1 MPIKSLSINLPNRY
15 IMISIVLLLL
25 SVLIIIV
32 LTAKMNVHPFLAL
45 LGAALFFAL
54 FSGME
59 LDTIVQSINDGFGIT
74 LGKIGVVIVL
84 GVIIGAFLEH
94 SGGAFK
100 LAEIV
105 LGIIG
110 KKRVH
115 EAMGLVGFIVS
126 IPVFADSGFIILN
139 PLNKSLTK
147 RAGLSIVGTATALIL
162 GLMITHVLVPPTPG
176 PIAAAGIIGADV
188 GLVMLV
194 GLVIGLISLIV
205 AVIYCKKMGSRT
217 YIDPNPEMSDELI
230 QQKIKQAPSAF
241 KSLLP
246 ILIPI
251 LLIVGKSLME
261 FNLTESQQEMGWAKF
276 IGFVGSP
283 VIALIIGMLFS
294 FLLPRKWDK
303 QILSTTGWVG
313 KSLMDASNIILITG
327 AGGIFGTI
335 LQNSGIA
342 NVLADALSG
351 ANLGIWLPFL
361 ICAAIKTAQGSST
374 VALITTASIIAPLL
388 LSMGFETEID
398 KALVVSAIGAGAMV
412 VSHANDSGFW
422 ILTQFSGI
430 DVKTGYKVYTLG
442 TFVVGIF
449 AAFLVYVATFI
460 L

>member
-1 MPIKSLSINLPNRY
+1 MTTIL
-15 IMISIVLLLL
+15 LLLL
-25 SVLIIIV
+25 SVAIIV
-32 LTAKMNVHPFLAL
+32 FLTAKLKVHPFLAL
-45 LGAALFFAL
+45 LGAAIFFGL
-54 FSGME
+54 LSGME
-59 LDTIVQSINDGFGIT
+59 LNIIVQSINDGFGIT

-94 SGGAFK
+94 SGGAYK
-100 LAEIV
+100 LAEII
-105 LGIIG
+105 LKIIG
-110 KKRVH
+110 KNRVH
-115 EAMGLVGFIVS
+115 EAMGLVGFVVS

-139 PLNKSLTK
+139 PLNKSLSK

-194 GLVIGLISLIV
+194 GLIIGLLSLVV
-205 AVIYCKKMGSRT
+205 AIFYCKKMGARN
-217 YIDPNPEMSDELI
+217 YIDPNPDITEEEI
-230 QQKIKQAPSAF
+230 QEKIKQAPSAF
-241 KSLLP
+241 KSFLP

-251 LLIVGKSLME
+251 LLIVGKSLVE
-261 FNLTESQQEMGWAKF
+261 FNLAEGQAETAWVKF
-276 IGFVGSP
+276 ISFVGSP
-283 VIALIIGMLFS
+283 VIALIIGMLFA

-303 QILSTTGWVG
+303 TILSTTGWVG
-313 KSLMDASNIILITG
+313 NALTDASNIILITG

-342 NVLADALSG
+342 ATLADTLAT
-351 ANLGIWLPFL
+351 ANLGIWLPFML
-361 ICAAIKTAQGSST
+361 CAAIKTAQGSST

-430 DVKTGYKVYTLG
+430 DVKTGYRVYTLG
-442 TFVVGIF
+442 TFIVGTF
-449 AAFLVYVATFI
+449 AALLVYAATFI
-460 L
+460 V

>member
-1 MPIKSLSINLPNRY
+1 MLAI
-15 IMISIVLLLL
+15 LLLVL
-25 SVLIIIV
+25 SVLFIIL
-32 LTAKMNVHPFLAL
+32 LTVKWRVHPFLAL

-54 FSGME
+54 FSGMGLE
-59 LDTIVQSINDGFGIT
+59 TIVNLANDGFGIT
-74 LGKIGVVIVL
+74 LGKIGIVIIL

-94 SGGAFK
+94 SGGAYK
-100 LAEIV
+100 IAEVILKV
-105 LGIIG
+105 IG

-115 EAMGLVGFIVS
+115 ATMGIVGFIVS

-147 RAGLSIVGTATALIL
+147 RAGLSVVGTATALIL

-194 GLVIGLISLIV
+194 GLVVGAISLVV
-205 AVIYCKKMGSRT
+205 AIFYCKKMGSKI
-217 YIDPNPEMSDELI
+217 YIDPNPEITDEEI
-230 QQKIKQAPSAF
+230 EVKMKHAPTAF
-241 KSLLP
+241 KSFLP

-251 LLIVGKSLME
+251 LLIIGKSVMNFNLME
-261 FNLTESQQEMGWAKF
+261 GEELTNWTKF
-276 IGFVGSP
+276 ISFIGSP
-283 VIALIIGMLFS
+283 IIALIIGMFLA
-294 FLLPRKWDK
+294 FLLPKNFDK
-303 QILSTTGWVG
+303 DMLSTTGWVG
-313 KSLMDASNIILITG
+313 KALSDASNIILITG
-327 AGGIFGTI
+327 AGGIFGTM

-342 NVLADALSG
+342 DTLASSLSG

-361 ICAAIKTAQGSST
+361 LCAAIKTAQGSST

-388 LSMGFETEID
+388 ITMGFTTELD
-398 KALVVSAIGAGAMV
+398 KAYVVAAIGAGAMV

-442 TFVVGIF
+442 TFVVGVF
-449 AAFLVYVATFI
+449 AALLIFIATF
-460 L
+460 LF

>member
-1 MPIKSLSINLPNRY
+1 MIPI
-15 IMISIVLLLL
+15 LLLVL
-25 SVLIIIV
+25 SVILIIF
-32 LTAKMNVHPFLAL
+32 LTAKLNVHPFLAL

-54 FSGME
+54 FSGMS
-59 LDTIVQSINDGFGIT
+59 LDNIVQFVNDGFGIT
-74 LGKIGVVIVL
+74 LGKIGIVIVL

-94 SGGAFK
+94 SGGAYK
-100 LAEIV
+100 LAEVV
-105 LGIIG
+105 LRIIG
-110 KKRVH
+110 KNRVH
-115 EAMGLVGFIVS
+115 EAMGIVGFIVS

-147 RAGLSIVGTATALIL
+147 RAKLSIVGTATALIL

-194 GLVIGLISLIV
+194 GLVIGLLSLIV

-217 YIDPNPEMSDELI
+217 YIDPNPDITEEVI
-230 QQKIKQAPSAF
+230 QERMKRAPSAF
-241 KSLLP
+241 KSFLP

-251 LLIVGKSLME
+251 LLIIGKSVMD
-261 FNLTESQQEMGWAKF
+261 FTITEEQEGSGLVNFISF
-276 IGFVGSP
+276 IGSP
-283 VIALIIGMLFS
+283 IIALLIGMLLS
-294 FLLPRKWDK
+294 FLLPKKFDK
-303 QILSTTGWVG
+303 DMLSTTGWVG
-313 KSLMDASNIILITG
+313 KSLSDASNIILITG

-342 NVLADALSG
+342 GILADSLSG
-351 ANLGIWLPFL
+351 ANLGIWLPFFL
-361 ICAAIKTAQGSST
+361 CAAIKTAQGSST

-388 LSMGFETEID
+388 ITMGFSTEID

-430 DVKTGYKVYTLG
+430 DVKTGYRVYTLG
-442 TFVVGIF
+442 TLVVGVF
-449 AAFLVYVATFI
+449 AALMVYAATFI
-460 L
+460 V

>member
-1 MPIKSLSINLPNRY
+1 
-15 IMISIVLLLL
+15 MIAILLLLL
-25 SVLIIIV
+25 SVIIIIL
-32 LTAKMNVHPFLAL
+32 LTVKWKVHPFLAL

-54 FSGME
+54 FSGMSLE
-59 LDTIVQSINDGFGIT
+59 NIVKFVNDGFGIT
-74 LGKIGVVIVL
+74 LGKIGIVIVL

-94 SGGAFK
+94 SGGAYK
-100 LAEIV
+100 LAEVV
-105 LGIIG
+105 LRIIG

-115 EAMGLVGFIVS
+115 SAMGIVGFIVS

-147 RAGLSIVGTATALIL
+147 KAGLSIVGTATALIL

-205 AVIYCKKMGSRT
+205 AIFYCKKMGSKT
-217 YIDPNPEMSDELI
+217 YIDPNPDITEEVIKERM
-230 QQKIKQAPSAF
+230 KQAPSAF
-241 KSLLP
+241 KSFLP

-251 LLIVGKSLME
+251 LLIVGKSIME
-261 FNLTESQQEMGWAKF
+261 FNLSEEQETLGLVKF
-276 IGFVGSP
+276 ISFIGSP
-283 VIALIIGMLFS
+283 IIALIIGMLFA
-294 FLLPRKWDK
+294 FLLPKKFDSEM
-303 QILSTTGWVG
+303 LSTTGWVG
-313 KSLMDASNIILITG
+313 KALSDASNIILITG

-342 NVLADALSG
+342 DTLADSLSG

-361 ICAAIKTAQGSST
+361 LCAAIKTAQGSST

-388 LSMGFETEID
+388 ISLGFTSEID

-430 DVKTGYKVYTLG
+430 DVKTGYRVYTLG
-442 TFVVGIF
+442 TFVVGVF
-449 AAFLVYVATFI
+449 AAFLVFLATFI